1 MKTNSIAEQL
11 LNGSRQINVWR
22 EEIDTLVKILLSLI
36 RECNLTSQHDI
47 FCNEEKTTVWQIR
60 TNRVHPTEIVL
71 IAHPCPGDGE
81 SCVYSSDGA
90 FVLPG
95 KRVQAVRETL
105 DTLVGGLLSIFPAL
119 NDKWKFLIDATPLKS
134 QG

>member
-36 RECNLTSQHDI
+36 REGSLRSHYEIPCDKERTAI
-47 FCNEEKTTVWQIR
+47 WWIR
-60 TNRVHPTEIVL
+60 TDDVHPISINFIVR
-71 IAHPCPGDGE
+71 PWDGE
-81 SCVYSSDGA
+81 RCIYSSDGSL
-90 FVLPG
+90 VLPG
-95 KRVQAVRETL
+95 HRAQAVRKTL

-119 NDKWKFLIDATPLKS
+119 TEKWKFLLDATPSKS